1 MCPWAAPPG
10 LKHPFIPPPHL
21 RYRKGGFG
29 LLIQV
34 TLTPSEG
41 KRLIGR
47 AIAHMDVVQK
57 ALRDGI
63 IIVATSTTTG
73 YVLEELIGKRIEEKG
88 MFTAGVITAR
98 GCCTTDPKGRYL
110 HHVIERGKVTEM
122 QTGELPKVLSRMGPG
137 DVFIKGANAIDPFG
151 AAAIFLGGA
160 GGGTIGTS
168 WGYIT
173 SLGVKMI
180 IAAGLEK
187 LVPCSLADV
196 ARRTGVKAVDRSLG
210 MPVGMMIVEGDI
222 VTEMEA
228 INILTGAVATP
239 IGGGG
244 VDGGEGSRT
253 FIIEGD
259 EKAVTAAYELLKG
272 IKGEPPVKTRTRS
285 CEGCDANCEYR
296 KLGSPGKRGP

>member
-1 MCPWAAPPG
+1 
-10 LKHPFIPPPHL
+10 
-21 RYRKGGFG
+21 
-29 LLIQV
+29 
-34 TLTPSEG
+34 
-41 KRLIGR
+41 
-47 AIAHMDVVQK
+47 MDVVQR
-57 ALRDGI
+57 ALKEGI

-73 YVLEELIGKRIEEKG
+73 YVLEELIGKKIEEKG

-98 GCCTTDPKGRYL
+98 GCCTTDPRGRYL
-110 HHVIERGKVTEM
+110 HHVIERGEVSEM

-173 SLGVKMI
+173 SLGIKMI

-196 ARRTGVKAVDRSLG
+196 ARKTGVRAIDRSLG

-222 VTEMEA
+222 VTEIEA
-228 INILTGAVATP
+228 INILTGAVAIP

-259 EKAVTAAYELLKG
+259 EKSVAEAYELILS
-272 IKGEPPVKTRTRS
+272 IKGEPPVRTRTRS
-285 CEGCDANCEYR
+285 CDGCEANCDYK
-296 KLGSPGKRGP
+296 KLQSTKKRGA